1 MSGILLLILR
11 GAMAVLL
18 YAFLGWAL
26 SLLLRDLR
34 RESEK
39 IRARQLARITLTLE
53 AEPEARLYQ
62 FNQTEVLIGRDPL
75 CDLEINDSAVSSQ
88 HARLSFHHNQWWV
101 DDLKSRNGTLL
112 NDELV
117 TTAVVLTS
125 DDKIRCGGSNTASQ
139 NRRDISRRSQLI
151 EAQAKLAV
159 IGGSGLYEMP
169 TLLDIQEFDVDTPFG
184 KPSAPSL
191 LAHWR
196 VTSCGLSA
204 RHGYGH
210 HISLPKSTTAATFTH

>member
-34 RESEK
+34 LESEK
-39 IRARQLARITLTLE
+39 VRARQLARITLILE
-53 AEPEARLYQ
+53 TEPEARLYQ
-62 FNQTEVLIGRDPL
+62 FNQVEVVIGRDPL

-117 TTAVVLTS
+117 TSAVVLTS
-125 DDKIRCGGSNTASQ
+125 DDEIRCGGA
-139 NRRDISRRSQLI
+139 
-151 EAQAKLAV
+151 
-159 IGGSGLYEMP
+159 
-169 TLLDIQEFDVDTPFG
+169 
-184 KPSAPSL
+184 SL
-191 LAHWR
+191 L
-196 VTSCGLSA
+196 VKIGES
-204 RHGYGH
+204 
-210 HISLPKSTTAATFTH
+210 